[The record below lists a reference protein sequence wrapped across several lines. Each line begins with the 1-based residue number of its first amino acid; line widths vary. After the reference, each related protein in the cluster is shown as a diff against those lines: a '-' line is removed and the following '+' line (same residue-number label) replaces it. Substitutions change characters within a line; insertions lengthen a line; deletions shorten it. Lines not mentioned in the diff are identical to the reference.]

1 MTRQIVPAISG
12 SPSSKSRTALVAQHV
27 LGLLRTEN
35 LETRF
40 LSVRDLPAEALL
52 RGNIQES
59 QIAEALAAVEQ
70 ASGIVFATSIFK
82 AAYSGLLKCML
93 DILPQF
99 ALAGKAILPIATGG
113 SVAHVLALDYGL
125 RPVLRSMG
133 ARHIV
138 QSHFIPEKDVT
149 VQGDDVILD
158 EATAMPLGEAVHH
171 FKASLGLIAIDTLM
185 EHPRPV
191 RPTLENSSIPLPRRL
206 RSRSTRKMATVAS
219 KPARKLLSPESVGTA
234 MKV

>member
-1 MTRQIVPAISG
+1 MAQQVVLAVSG

-27 LGLLRTEN
+27 LGLLRSEN

-52 RGNIQES
+52 RGNTSEPR
-59 QIAEALAAVEQ
+59 IAEALAAVEQ
-70 ASGIVFATSIFK
+70 ASGIIFATPIFK

-125 RPVLRSMG
+125 RPVLQSMG

-149 VQGDDVILD
+149 IEGERIILD
-158 EATAMPLGEAVHH
+158 PAAAVPLAEAVHH
-171 FKASLGLIAIDTLM
+171 FKASLGLIAIDSLM
-185 EHPRPV
+185 GHPRPV
-191 RPTLENSSIPLPRRL
+191 RPTLENSSIPFTRVIQPRR
-206 RSRSTRKMATVAS
+206 T
-219 KPARKLLSPESVGTA
+219 EG
-234 MKV
+234 

>member
-1 MTRQIVPAISG
+1 MAQQIVLAVSG

-27 LGLLRTEN
+27 LGLLRSEN

-52 RGNIQES
+52 RGNTSEPE
-59 QIAEALAAVEQ
+59 IAEALAAVEQ
-70 ASGIVFATSIFK
+70 ASGIVFATPIFK

-125 RPVLRSMG
+125 RPVLQSMG

-138 QSHFIPEKDVT
+138 QSHFLPEKEVM
-149 VQGDDVILD
+149 VQGDDVVLHP
-158 EATAMPLGEAVHH
+158 ATALPLAEAVHH
-171 FKASLGLIAIDTLM
+171 FKASLGLIAIDALM
-185 EHPRPV
+185 GHPRPV
-191 RPTLENSSIPLPRRL
+191 RPTLENSSIPF
-206 RSRSTRKMATVAS
+206 
-219 KPARKLLSPESVGTA
+219 ARITETKRTEG
-234 MKV
+234 

>member
-1 MTRQIVPAISG
+1 MAPQQIVLAISG

-27 LGLLRTEN
+27 LGLLGTEN

-52 RGNIQES
+52 RADTS
-59 QIAEALAAVEQ
+59 DPQIAEALATVEQ
-70 ASGIVFATSIFK
+70 ASGIVFATPIFK

-125 RPVLRSMG
+125 RPVLQSMG

-149 VQGDDVILD
+149 VQGDQVTLD
-158 EATAMPLGEAVHH
+158 PATAVPLGEAVHH
-171 FKASLGLIAIDTLM
+171 FKASLGLIAIDALM
-185 EHPRPV
+185 GHPRPV
-191 RPTLENSSIPLPRRL
+191 RPTLENSSIPFTEVAEPR
-206 RSRSTRKMATVAS
+206 K
-219 KPARKLLSPESVGTA
+219 KEG
-234 MKV
+234 

>member
-1 MTRQIVPAISG
+1 MARQVVLAISG

-27 LGLLRTEN
+27 LGLLGNEN

-40 LSVRDLPAEALL
+40 ISARDLPAKSLL
-52 RGNIQES
+52 LADTS
-59 QIAEALAAVEQ
+59 DPAIAATLAAVEE
-70 ASGIVFATSIFK
+70 ASGIVFATPIFK

-125 RPVLRSMG
+125 RPVLQSMG

-149 VQGDDVILD
+149 IEGERIILD
-158 EATAMPLGEAVHH
+158 PAAAVPLAEAVHH
-171 FKASLGLIAIDTLM
+171 FKASLGLIAIDALM
-185 EHPRPV
+185 GHPRPV
-191 RPTLENSSIPLPRRL
+191 RPTLENSSIPF
-206 RSRSTRKMATVAS
+206 TDDVG
-219 KPARKLLSPESVGTA
+219 ARK
-234 MKV
+234 

>member
-1 MTRQIVPAISG
+1 MARQVVLAISG

-27 LGLLRTEN
+27 LGLLGNEN

-40 LSVRDLPAEALL
+40 ISARDLPAKARLL
-52 RGNIQES
+52 ADTS
-59 QIAEALAAVEQ
+59 DPAIAATLAAVEE
-70 ASGIVFATSIFK
+70 ASGIVFATPIFK

-125 RPVLRSMG
+125 RPVLQSMG

-149 VQGDDVILD
+149 IEGERIILD
-158 EATAMPLGEAVHH
+158 PAAAVPLAEAVHH
-171 FKASLGLIAIDTLM
+171 FKASLGLIAIDALM
-185 EHPRPV
+185 GHPRPV
-191 RPTLENSSIPLPRRL
+191 RPTLENSSIPF
-206 RSRSTRKMATVAS
+206 TDDVG
-219 KPARKLLSPESVGTA
+219 ARK
-234 MKV
+234 

>member
-1 MTRQIVPAISG
+1 MARQVVLAISG
-12 SPSSKSRTALVAQHV
+12 SPSLKSRNAMVAQHV
-27 LGLLRTEN
+27 LGLLKSEG
-35 LETRF
+35 LETKF

-52 RGNIQES
+52 RANTSEPL
-59 QIAEALAAVEQ
+59 IADAIAAVES
-70 ASGIVFATSIFK
+70 ASGIVFATPIFK

-125 RPVLRSMG
+125 RPVLQSMG

-149 VQGDDVILD
+149 VQGEGVLLD
-158 EATAMPLGEAVHH
+158 PATAVPLGEAVHH
-171 FKASLGLIAIDTLM
+171 FKASLGLIAIDSLM
-185 EHPRPV
+185 GHPRPV
-191 RPTLENSSIPLPRRL
+191 RPTIENSSIPFIEVIG
-206 RSRSTRKMATVAS
+206 TK
-219 KPARKLLSPESVGTA
+219 KLEN
-234 MKV
+234 

>member
-1 MTRQIVPAISG
+1 MARQVVLAISG
-12 SPSSKSRTALVAQHV
+12 SPSLKSRTAMVAQHV
-27 LGLLRTEN
+27 LGLLKSEG
-35 LETRF
+35 LETKF

-52 RGNIQES
+52 RANTSEPL
-59 QIAEALAAVEQ
+59 IADAIAAVES
-70 ASGIVFATSIFK
+70 ASGIVFATPIFK

-125 RPVLRSMG
+125 RPVLQSMG

-149 VQGDDVILD
+149 VQGEGVLLD
-158 EATAMPLGEAVHH
+158 PATAVPLGEAVHH
-171 FKASLGLIAIDTLM
+171 FKASLGLIAIDSLM
-185 EHPRPV
+185 GHPRPV
-191 RPTLENSSIPLPRRL
+191 RPTIENSSIPF
-206 RSRSTRKMATVAS
+206 TEVIGAK
-219 KPARKLLSPESVGTA
+219 KLEN
-234 MKV
+234 

>member
-1 MTRQIVPAISG
+1 MARQVVLAISG
-12 SPSSKSRTALVAQHV
+12 SPSLKSRTAMVAQHV
-27 LGLLRTEN
+27 LGLLKSEG
-35 LETRF
+35 LETKF

-52 RGNIQES
+52 RANTSEPL
-59 QIAEALAAVEQ
+59 IADAIAAVES
-70 ASGIVFATSIFK
+70 ASGIVFATPIFK

-125 RPVLRSMG
+125 RPVLQSMG

-149 VQGDDVILD
+149 VQGEGVLLD
-158 EATAMPLGEAVHH
+158 PATAVPLGEAVHH
-171 FKASLGLIAIDTLM
+171 FKASLGLIAIDSLM
-185 EHPRPV
+185 GHPRPV
-191 RPTLENSSIPLPRRL
+191 RPTIENSSIPFIEVIG
-206 RSRSTRKMATVAS
+206 TK
-219 KPARKLLSPESVGTA
+219 KLEN
-234 MKV
+234 

>member
-1 MTRQIVPAISG
+1 MARQVVLAISG

-27 LGLLRTEN
+27 LGLLGNEN

-40 LSVRDLPAEALL
+40 ISARDLPAKALL
-52 RGNIQES
+52 LADTSDPE
-59 QIAEALAAVEQ
+59 IASTLAAVEE
-70 ASGIVFATSIFK
+70 ASGIVFATPIFK

-125 RPVLRSMG
+125 RPVLQSMG

-149 VQGDDVILD
+149 IEGERIILD
-158 EATAMPLGEAVHH
+158 PAAAVPLAEAVHH
-171 FKASLGLIAIDTLM
+171 FKASLGLIAIDALM
-185 EHPRPV
+185 GHPRPV
-191 RPTLENSSIPLPRRL
+191 RPTLENSSIPF
-206 RSRSTRKMATVAS
+206 TDDVG
-219 KPARKLLSPESVGTA
+219 ARK
-234 MKV
+234 

>member
-1 MTRQIVPAISG
+1 MARQVVLAISG

-27 LGLLRTEN
+27 LGLLGNEN

-40 LSVRDLPAEALL
+40 ISARDLPAKALL
-52 RGNIQES
+52 LADTS
-59 QIAEALAAVEQ
+59 DPAIAATLAAVEE
-70 ASGIVFATSIFK
+70 ASGIVFATPIFK

-125 RPVLRSMG
+125 RPVLQSMG

-138 QSHFIPEKDVT
+138 QSHFFPEKDVT
-149 VQGDDVILD
+149 IEGEGVLLD
-158 EATAMPLGEAVHH
+158 PATAVPLGEAVHH
-171 FKASLGLIAIDTLM
+171 FKASLGLIAIDSLM
-185 EHPRPV
+185 GHPRPV
-191 RPTLENSSIPLPRRL
+191 RPTIENSSIPF
-206 RSRSTRKMATVAS
+206 TEVIGTK
-219 KPARKLLSPESVGTA
+219 KLEN
-234 MKV
+234 

>member
-1 MTRQIVPAISG
+1 MARQVVLAISG

-27 LGLLRTEN
+27 LGLLGNEN

-40 LSVRDLPAEALL
+40 ISARDLPAKALL
-52 RGNIQES
+52 LADTSDPE
-59 QIAEALAAVEQ
+59 IAATLAAVEE
-70 ASGIVFATSIFK
+70 ASGIVFATPIFK

-125 RPVLRSMG
+125 RPVLQSMG

-149 VQGDDVILD
+149 IEGERIILD
-158 EATAMPLGEAVHH
+158 PAAAVPLAEAVHH
-171 FKASLGLIAIDTLM
+171 FKASLGLIAIDALM
-185 EHPRPV
+185 GHPRPV
-191 RPTLENSSIPLPRRL
+191 RPTLENSSIPF
-206 RSRSTRKMATVAS
+206 TDDVG
-219 KPARKLLSPESVGTA
+219 ARK
-234 MKV
+234 

>member
-1 MTRQIVPAISG
+1 MMVQLRVASLMAEQVVLAISG

-27 LGLLRTEN
+27 LGMLRSEH

-40 LSVRDLPAEALL
+40 LSVRDLPADALL
-52 RGNIQES
+52 RGNTADPK
-59 QIAEALAAVEQ
+59 IAEALSLVESAA
-70 ASGIVFATSIFK
+70 GIVVATPIFK

-99 ALAGKAILPIATGG
+99 ALAGKALLPIATGG

-125 RPVLRSMG
+125 RPVLQSMG

-149 VQGDDVILD
+149 VQGDEVTLE
-158 EATAMPLGEAVHH
+158 EATALPLSEAVHH
-171 FKASLGLIAIDTLM
+171 FKASLGLIAIDALM
-185 EHPRPV
+185 GHPRPV
-191 RPTLENSSIPLPRRL
+191 RTTLENSSIPF
-206 RSRSTRKMATVAS
+206 TR
-219 KPARKLLSPESVGTA
+219 AR
-234 MKV
+234 